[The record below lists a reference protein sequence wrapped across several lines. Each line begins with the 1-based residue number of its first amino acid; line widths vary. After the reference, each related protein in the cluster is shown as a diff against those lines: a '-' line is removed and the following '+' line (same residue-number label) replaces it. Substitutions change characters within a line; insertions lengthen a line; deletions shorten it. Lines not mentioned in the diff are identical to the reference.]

1 MGDRHGR
8 ERGYLGIGIWFGV
21 AFGLIYNNLA
31 DNVN

>member
-1 MGDRHGR
+1 MGDR
-8 ERGYLGIGIWFGV
+8 ERGYLGIGICFGV